1 MFIDFKKSIFI
12 LFIFSF
18 FINVAYAQDEILLSE
33 ILGIRAE
40 DEILLIEV
48 AKKYPQVKFNQA
60 QSPSRL
66 LIEIPGTIYHRDFIY
81 DENVR
86 GKILLGLNFINNVE
100 VKLLGD
106 SEPNKVDIVLFLN
119 PEVKLSPKVISTKE
133 NVIRISLL
141 KPEEKKDVL
150 DRSSQEIYNKA
161 VEEQSNGNVDAAI
174 ALYNEAI
181 SKNPKFYLAR
191 FNLAK
196 AYIDKNN
203 HNDAIKLLLE
213 LVKEMQN
220 IPSGTVDKNT
230 ILVVTNT
237 LGTAY
242 YQTGYYDDAKK
253 QFLNVVK
260 LDPDFYQ
267 AYYNIG
273 LVNEKKKEIKLAKES
288 FEKVVSLK
296 PDLPEPYYHIGV
308 LGLILD
314 TKEDKEASRKAFEK
328 VIELAPDT
336 KVAELSKKE
345 LEKLN
350 KKGFAFKRK

>member
-1 MFIDFKKSIFI
+1 MFLIFC
-12 LFIFSF
+12 F
-18 FINVAYAQDEILLSE
+18 FYNVAYAQDQIVSSE

-48 AKKYPQVKFNQA
+48 AKKYPQLKFNQA
-60 QSPSRL
+60 HNPPRL
-66 LIEIPGTIYHRDFIY
+66 LIEIPNTVYHRDFIY
-81 DENVR
+81 DENVK

-106 SEPNKVDIVLFLN
+106 SEPNKTEIVLYLN
-119 PEVKLSPKVISTKE
+119 PEVSLSPKIISTKD
-133 NVIRISLL
+133 NVVRISLL

-161 VEEQSNGNVDAAI
+161 VEEQSAGHLDSAI
-174 ALYNEAI
+174 SLYNEAI
-181 SKNPKFYLAR
+181 SKNPNFYLAR
-191 FNLAK
+191 FNMAK

-203 HNDAIKLLLE
+203 YNEAIKLLLE
-213 LVKEMQN
+213 LVKEMQKL
-220 IPSGTVDKNT
+220 PSGTVDKNT
-230 ILVVTNT
+230 VLVVTNT

-273 LVNEKKKEIKLAKES
+273 LVDEKKKEIKLAKES
-288 FEKVVSLK
+288 FVKFVSLK
-296 PDLPEPYYHIGV
+296 SDLPEPYYHIGV
-308 LGLILD
+308 LSLILD
-314 TKEDKEASRKAFEK
+314 TKEDKEEARKAFEK
-328 VIELAPDT
+328 VVELAPDT

-345 LEKLN
+345 LEKLE
-350 KKGFAFKRK
+350 KKGFSFKRK